1 MKKTF
6 PLRWHSEQLFL
17 SWRTPSHDFRYFQN
31 AVKELKGLLCRNSWL
46 LQWFK
51 RIYWIFRTVIEQ
63 CDVIV
68 FWVRVKNKTN
78 VLQLKVDWWKLEDA
92 SYIYEL
98 CLEKLQIKLL
108 LTTKMGLKRFVKTL
122 AFNGGRNR
130 NFKRQFSFGVFFLWQ
145 NKNSLNLQES
155 PYSILK

>member
-17 SWRTPSHDFRYFQN
+17 SWRTPSRDFRYFQN
-31 AVKELKGLLCRNSWL
+31 AIKELKGLLCRNSWL

-51 RIYWIFRTVIEQ
+51 RIYWIFLTVIEQ

-78 VLQLKVDWWKLEDA
+78 FLQLKVDWWKLEDA

-108 LTTKMGLKRFVKTL
+108 LTTKMGLNDLWKRWPSM
-122 AFNGGRNR
+122 AAEIEISSD
-130 NFKRQFSFGVFFLWQ
+130 NFLSEYFFCDK
-145 NKNSLNLQES
+145 NKI
-155 PYSILK
+155 P